1 MKIKL
6 ALILCALMS
15 STAVFAQQQ
24 AEEQTEAQCTQ
35 NVQATIEAI
44 ETTENLTGTTENKL
58 QDLSITDIR
67 EIQESK
73 GSCVAWQEINKRTV
87 Q

>member
-6 ALILCALMS
+6 ALILCAVMS

-24 AEEQTEAQCTQ
+24 TEAQCTQ
-35 NVQATIEAI
+35 MVQATIEAI
-44 ETTENLTGTTENKL
+44 ETTGNLVGTEKKL
-58 QDLSITDIR
+58 KDLTISDIK

-73 GSCVAWQEINKRTV
+73 GSCAALQEINKRTV

>member
-44 ETTENLTGTTENKL
+44 ETTENMTGTEKKL
-58 QDLSITDIR
+58 QDMSITDIR
-67 EIQESK
+67 EIQKSK
-73 GSCVAWQEINKRTV
+73 GSCVALQEINKRTV